1 MKQWQK
7 FEEEDPELYAEVQ
20 RRGLCPADVSG
31 SPTPRGMNAGT
42 SLRSM
47 GVQHGRCPREEG
59 DVTYAPT
66 RDQRQYAKSRRL
78 SKAEDAEEAEE
89 WIKSEDGIT
98 ETMTNSRGVY
108 TRFVSTSPPENE
120 LDDA

>member
-1 MKQWQK
+1 MKEKNTQGK
-7 FEEEDPELYAEVQ
+7 NTKKPLFMQ
-20 RRGLCPADVSG
+20 RTTLTAIQVAVDHAF
-31 SPTPRGMNAGT
+31 TGT
-42 SLRSM
+42 YVTRFRLT
-47 GVQHGRCPREEG
+47 
-59 DVTYAPT
+59 VTYAPT

-78 SKAEDAEEAEE
+78 SKAEDAQEAEE

-108 TRFVSTSPPENE
+108 TCFVSTSPPENE